1 MDAEG
6 YDAAVEAADRRIA
19 QLMLDLGRLVDK
31 QESQSGSAGAGH
43 TAERVKRESDSAVR
57 RGYSSAAKEWEELFG
72 AGGDTDEEGALV
84 VTSSDAH
91 SQDHDVDVRH
101 RASLSRPPGG
111 TPRWRHDTG
120 QLLMRATHRMSSS
133 TRVSPFLV
141 LRRAIETILADSS
154 PRRSTAH
161 W

>member
-72 AGGDTDEEGALV
+72 AGGDTDEEVERSSCLLY
-84 VTSSDAH
+84 TSDA
-91 SQDHDVDVRH
+91 
-101 RASLSRPPGG
+101 
-111 TPRWRHDTG
+111 
-120 QLLMRATHRMSSS
+120 
-133 TRVSPFLV
+133 
-141 LRRAIETILADSS
+141 ADE
-154 PRRSTAH
+154 
-161 W
+161 